1 MKKTRSAAKAR
12 PYHHG
17 DLRRALIEAALAL
30 VTEEQDWTFS
40 LREVA
45 RRAKVSHNAPYN
57 HFPEKQDLLIAVAA
71 AGFEKLE
78 QRMAASVAGVNA
90 AEKALL
96 ACGKAYIEC
105 GLENPA
111 LYRLM
116 FGPALAKSKGGRPVE
131 ALSAGNGAKA
141 VLEGVILRGA
151 RSGVFAVSPDNPL
164 DQAGVVF
171 FAWSVVHG
179 LTTLLLDDFAETELK
194 LDDLVKQIERVV
206 LKGLLPR

>member
-1 MKKTRSAAKAR
+1 MKKTRAAAKLR

-17 DLRRALIEAALAL
+17 DLRHALIDAALAL

-40 LREVA
+40 LRKVA

-71 AGFEKLE
+71 VGFEKLQ
-78 QRMAASVAGVNA
+78 QRMAASVAGMDA
-90 AEKALL
+90 AERALV

-116 FGPALAKSKGGRPVE
+116 FGPALAKSGDGRPAE
-131 ALSAGNGAKA
+131 ARRAGDGAKA

-151 RSGVFAVSPDNPL
+151 RSGAFAISPDDPV
-164 DQAGVVF
+164 DQAKVVF

-179 LTTLLLDDFAETELK
+179 LTTLLLDDFSETDLK
-194 LDDLVKQIERVV
+194 VDDLAKQIEHVV

>member
-1 MKKTRSAAKAR
+1 MKKTRAAAKLR

-17 DLRRALIEAALAL
+17 DLRHALIDAALAL

-71 AGFEKLE
+71 VGFEKLQ
-78 QRMAASVAGVNA
+78 QRMAASVAGMDA
-90 AEKALL
+90 AERALI

-116 FGPALAKSKGGRPVE
+116 FGPALAKSGDGRPAE
-131 ALSAGNGAKA
+131 ARRAGDGAKA

-151 RSGVFAVSPDNPL
+151 RSGAFAISPDDPV
-164 DQAGVVF
+164 DQAKVVF

-179 LTTLLLDDFAETELK
+179 LTTLLLDDFSETDLK
-194 LDDLVKQIERVV
+194 VDDLAKQIEHVV